1 MMCRMSKVLKRV
13 GGAAMRISNHL
24 HPVLGAIEV
33 VNSVGEL
40 ASWFVHGLCD
50 GLDEVVVSSNLL
62 MNLWFCRT
70 CS

>member
-1 MMCRMSKVLKRV
+1 MSKVLKRV

-50 GLDEVVVSSNLL
+50 GLVDEVMVLSDLL
-62 MNLWFCRT
+62 MNLWFRRT